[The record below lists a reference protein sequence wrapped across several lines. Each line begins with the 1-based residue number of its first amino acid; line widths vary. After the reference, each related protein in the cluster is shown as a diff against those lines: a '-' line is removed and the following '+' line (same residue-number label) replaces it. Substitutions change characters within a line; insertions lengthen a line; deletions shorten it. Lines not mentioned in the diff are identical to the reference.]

1 MLLADLRSPD
11 LDTRFLGD
19 LYQDLSDLAKKKYA
33 LLQTPVFV
41 EEFILDRTLTPA
53 LREFGLPGLRL
64 IDPTC
69 GSGHFLLGAFDRLFA
84 AWQQK
89 EPAASTSEHARRALG
104 SVYGVDLNPFAAAI
118 ARFRLAVAALRATG
132 FTRLAD
138 APAFPI
144 NVAVGDSLLGGVEQ
158 GALFDGTGAATF
170 HYRDEDIAEH
180 PGILQPG
187 RYHVVVG
194 NPPYITVKDKAL
206 NEAYRVAY
214 PTCKGK
220 YALSV
225 PFMELFFRLA
235 VRGAPDQP
243 AGFVGQIT
251 SNSFMKR
258 EFGSK
263 VIESLL
269 SGTDVS
275 NPVDLLDVIDTSG
288 AYIPGHGTPTVIL
301 VGRRRRPVAPTVRA
315 VLGVRGEPGQP
326 DDPAKGLVWTEI
338 VEHIDAPGFD
348 GPYVTVTDLDR
359 DALKTH
365 PWSPQRRRRQATLR
379 TSTGCGR
386 RERLRIEST
395 QIGFFGDHG
404 RRRARTMRL
413 PAPSSSGELEH
424 RFPGARC
431 GRARP
436 RLRCRV
442 DLTGSGSRTTTA
454 HPVDVWMRRPL
465 GHACSGRIEPSWA
478 TRATFSGGTYC
489 SDAASVVRVAPAAGR
504 RAIPHAVVDRF
515 AEVATHNHFV
525 LDRGGK
531 AFNRTAP
538 VIKLPA
544 GASEDDHLALLGVL
558 NSSAACFWLKQVS
571 HDKGNGRLWR
581 RHRRS
586 GVGAV
591 LRVQRARRCRSSRC
605 PRRCRWSGGGG
616 WTPSP
621 RNLPRRRP
629 RPCVRR
635 EPRPVPRSTP
645 LAPSTSASAGR

>member
-1 MLLADLRSPD
+1 MPD
-11 LDTRFLGD
+11 ER
-19 LYQDLSDLAKKKYA
+19 
-33 LLQTPVFV
+33 
-41 EEFILDRTLTPA
+41 
-53 LREFGLPGLRL
+53 
-64 IDPTC
+64 
-69 GSGHFLLGAFDRLFA
+69 
-84 AWQQK
+84 W
-89 EPAASTSEHARRALG
+89 AAS
-104 SVYGVDLNPFAAAI
+104 YGVDLNPFAAAI

-301 VGRRRRPVAPTVRA
+301 VGRRRRPSPRPYGPCWACAASRASPATPPRAWSGPRSSSTSTPPDSTAPISPSPTSTGT
-315 VLGVRGEPGQP
+315 LSSPTPGRS
-326 DDPAKGLVWTEI
+326 AAA
-338 VEHIDAPGFD
+338 AP
-348 GPYVTVTDLDR
+348 
-359 DALKTH
+359 
-365 PWSPQRRRRQATLR
+365 ATLR
-379 TSTGCGR
+379 TLWT
-386 RERLRIEST
+386 
-395 QIGFFGDHG
+395 
-404 RRRARTMRL
+404 
-413 PAPSSSGELEH
+413 
-424 RFPGARC
+424 
-431 GRARP
+431 
-436 RLRCRV
+436 
-442 DLTGSGSRTTTA
+442 
-454 HPVDVWMRRPL
+454 
-465 GHACSGRIEPSWA
+465 SGRGVDS
-478 TRATFSGGTYC
+478 
-489 SDAASVVRVAPAAGR
+489 
-504 RAIPHAVVDRF
+504 AI
-515 AEVATHNHFV
+515 
-525 LDRGGK
+525 G
-531 AFNRTAP
+531 
-538 VIKLPA
+538 
-544 GASEDDHLALLGVL
+544 
-558 NSSAACFWLKQVS
+558 
-571 HDKGNGRLWR
+571 
-581 RHRRS
+581 
-586 GVGAV
+586 
-591 LRVQRARRCRSSRC
+591 
-605 PRRCRWSGGGG
+605 
-616 WTPSP
+616 
-621 RNLPRRRP
+621 
-629 RPCVRR
+629 
-635 EPRPVPRSTP
+635 
-645 LAPSTSASAGR
+645 